1 MQKENI
7 SPILV
12 AALKQL
18 FAVVLKFWHHHFNFA
33 WDWVKTNKALN
44 ETPKRVS
51 GIYLYGKKKIK
62 ELKTNKTKS
71 SCVCVRDHVPA
82 NVSTAMRKAGTTQHS
97 IASHNIAQH
106 STHSASQLKCW
117 WSATNQLSK
126 PPTNYSRMI
135 DRRFWTVQSLRIWL
149 GAL

>member
-106 STHSASQLKCW
+106 STVHTQQVSWNVGGLQPINYPNHQPTTRE
-117 WSATNQLSK
+117 WSTDAFGPYN
-126 PPTNYSRMI
+126 R
-135 DRRFWTVQSLRIWL
+135 
-149 GAL
+149 